1 MEDNLNL
8 DIEEKKKENSRI
20 YVLFYSFFLIPFMI
34 AVFGAVFFLL
44 FRFITYE
51 TNDASE
57 LLNQVKIGAASK
69 RWQSAFELSKILS
82 DPELVP
88 KDDNFKQQ
96 LISAYKRSIHDD
108 PKVRSFLAMAIGSTK
123 DSTYG
128 QALSEGLEDENQ
140 DTRLAAIQ
148 ATGMVRFK
156 GSINKIGKI
165 IQNSSDQGEK
175 LAATIALGMVGEK
188 KAIPTLINLL
198 EDEEPNIRWDAAIAL
213 AKMGDK
219 SGINIISRLL
229 DRSYLKNFKEVNVNE
244 QKQVIKVAIR
254 VSAILKDE
262 LFKEKL
268 QILAESD
275 EDLSIRNLAIKT
287 LEKSYNN

>member
-1 MEDNLNL
+1 MEDNLDI

-88 KDDNFKQQ
+88 TDDNFKQQ
-96 LISAYKRSIHDD
+96 LISAYKKSIHDD

-128 QALSEGLEDENQ
+128 QALSDGLDDENQ

-156 GSINKIGKI
+156 GSISKIDRI

-188 KAIPTLINLL
+188 KAIPTLVKLL

-219 SGINIISRLL
+219 SGVNIISRLL
-229 DRSYLKNFKEVNVNE
+229 DRSYLKDFKEVNVNE

-254 VSAILKDE
+254 ISTILKDAK
-262 LFKEKL
+262 FKEKL
-268 QILAESD
+268 QVLAKTD